1 MPPAAPAPATAAPPG
16 TTRRPGVP
24 AMPAPPVGR
33 RSLRGLGVGR
43 LVLWQSAVLGAVAA
57 GGPSDA
63 LGGAATGAAAAVVI
77 GTGVRWRGRWLS
89 DWVLV
94 RHRFRHRARRALP
107 ALPAL
112 RIRTDADRAGNRVG
126 LAGDGNSWSA
136 LLRVEP
142 GGDLDDLLRRLLA
155 RYDDPDLPL
164 AGAQLVD
171 WCSPGTGGAA
181 RWIAIRLDPGTAARA
196 VRARGGGQSGAVRA
210 AGVAALRLA
219 ADLRAAGHEVTTLDG
234 GQLRDAW
241 ATVLGVDPRRG
252 GEPGTETWHSW
263 SLGLLHQVCYRPRR
277 AARDLADVAAL
288 LRRHA
293 TAPALVSAVSA
304 RWDRQRGG
312 GTRST
317 VLIRLAVPAGPARE
331 AVAGVLRQ
339 ATAGLDG
346 KLVPLDGAHAEAAWA
361 TLPLAG
367 LPVG

>member
-1 MPPAAPAPATAAPPG
+1 MPPAAPATAPPFG
-16 TTRRPGVP
+16 SARHRNVP
-24 AMPAPPVGR
+24 PMPVPPVGR
-33 RSLRGLGVGR
+33 RHRLGLGAGR

-57 GGPSDA
+57 GGPFDA
-63 LGGAATGAAAAVVI
+63 VGGAATGAAAVVVL

-94 RHRFRHRARRALP
+94 RHRFQHRARRALP
-107 ALPAL
+107 ALPTL

-126 LAGDGNSWSA
+126 LAGDGNSWTA
-136 LLRVEP
+136 LLRAEP
-142 GGDLDDLLRRLLA
+142 DGDLDDLLRRLVA

-171 WCSPGTGGAA
+171 WRSPGTDNAA
-181 RWIAIRLDPGTAARA
+181 RWIAIRLDPATAARA
-196 VRARGGGQSGAVRA
+196 VRARGGGQPGAVRA
-210 AGVAALRLA
+210 AGTAALRLA
-219 ADLRAAGHEVTTLDG
+219 ADLRAAGHQVTALNG

-241 ATVLGVDPRRG
+241 ASVLGVDPRRG
-252 GEPGTETWHSW
+252 DEPGTETWQHW

-277 AARDLADVAAL
+277 AVRDLAGAATL

-293 TAPALVSAVSA
+293 AAPALVSAVSV

-317 VLIRLAVPAGPARE
+317 VLIRVGVPAGPARE
-331 AVAGVLRQ
+331 AVADAARQ
-339 ATAGLDG
+339 ATAGFDG
-346 KLVPLDGAHAEAAWA
+346 KLVPLDGAHAEAAWE